1 MKKKFPHTTVAVK
14 LRKSETR
21 NEWYLYV
28 EAYPVYEKE
37 GEKPK
42 RVRDYVKGG
51 SII

>member
-28 EAYPVYEKE
+28 EAYPYMKRREKSPNE
-37 GEKPK
+37 
-42 RVRDYVKGG
+42 YA
-51 SII
+51 IM